1 MMRQYAGLSKRSRL
15 IIKWTALSVLGLYLL
30 ATVLAGVF
38 QRSLIYHPWSDRP
51 VTSSGF
57 HEVALPLPEG
67 NLLAWYRPAMAG
79 KETVVFF
86 DGNAGSLSGAVR
98 ITSGL
103 ADAGYGLLLVS
114 YPGYDGN
121 PGHPSEQSLYAA
133 GRAALAWLDGHEIGR
148 PVILGYSLGTGVA
161 TQMALEHRSQ
171 ALILMA
177 PFASM
182 TRMATIY
189 LPLLPTDLL
198 LRDRYENSD
207 KITALHTPLL
217 IAQGDADRTIPI
229 AEGRRLFDAANQPK
243 RFVIISGA
251 GHLLTL
257 SPIIAQLEVFLG
269 ETR

>member
-1 MMRQYAGLSKRSRL
+1 M
-15 IIKWTALSVLGLYLL
+15 IKWTSLSVLGLYLL

-38 QRSLIYHPWSDRP
+38 QRTLIYHPWADRP
-51 VTSSGF
+51 VASSGF
-57 HEVALPLPEG
+57 HEVVLPLPEG
-67 NLLAWYRPAMAG
+67 NLLAWYRPAVDG

-86 DGNAGSLSGAVR
+86 DGNAGSLSGAVH
-98 ITSGL
+98 IVSGL
-103 ADAGYGLLLVS
+103 TEAGYGLLLVS

-161 TQMALEHRSQ
+161 TQMALEHPSQ

-182 TRMATIY
+182 TRMAAIH
-189 LPLLPTDLL
+189 LPLLPTGLL

-207 KITALHTPLL
+207 KITAIHTPLL

-243 RFVIISGA
+243 QFVVIPEA
-251 GHLLTL
+251 GHRLTL
-257 SPIIAQLEVFLG
+257 SPIITKIEAFLG
-269 ETR
+269 KTR